1 MIGYT
6 PATLLETAVL
16 KSGRFA
22 LTTDAAG
29 REVVAVGHRRLPRVI
44 LQQKAEGIHGLME
57 QVAATGGRVFTATEG
72 DPWQIYEAEEEPE
85 DCASPSAA
93 EEYLVMGLRPLLAAG
108 RPVRVAVR
116 REVVRLYV
124 LPWSI
129 PALSLDFGGE
139 AHFVV
144 TGTRGVVGEWH
155 QEADGRRGV
164 VVGVAEVWLGVL
176 ERLSAPAGGLVLRC
190 DVPVPWVG
198 DDGLGGA
205 VPTAV
210 GVYVPRHDAGA
221 GPVDPGARPPD
232 LDGTPFGS
240 GAAGGGDGAVG
251 GGESWLSRLP
261 VVLTEGDAVR
271 PVPVPDGIEVGP
283 VPDGPWEVEAHGQAD
298 FPMGSLT

>member
-1 MIGYT
+1 MISYT

-22 LTTDAAG
+22 LATDAAG

-44 LQQKAEGIHGLME
+44 LQQKAEGLHGLME
-57 QVAATGGRVFTATEG
+57 QVAAMGARVFTATEG

-85 DCASPSAA
+85 DCAAPSAA

-116 REVVRLYV
+116 REVVRLLV

-129 PALSLDFGGE
+129 PALSLHFGGE

-144 TGTRGVVGEWH
+144 TGTRGVVGEWRP
-155 QEADGRRGV
+155 EVDGRRGV
-164 VVGVAEVWLGVL
+164 VVGVPEVWIGVL

-198 DDGLGGA
+198 DDGLAGA
-205 VPTAV
+205 VPTSV
-210 GVYVPRHDAGA
+210 GVYVPRPDPGSVPEGGAAADGA
-221 GPVDPGARPPD
+221 GETWV
-232 LDGTPFGS
+232 
-240 GAAGGGDGAVG
+240 
-251 GGESWLSRLP
+251 SRLP
-261 VVLTEGDAVR
+261 VVLTEGDVVR

-283 VPDGPWEVEAHGQAD
+283 VPDGPWEAELGGQAD
-298 FPMGSLT
+298 FSMGSLT